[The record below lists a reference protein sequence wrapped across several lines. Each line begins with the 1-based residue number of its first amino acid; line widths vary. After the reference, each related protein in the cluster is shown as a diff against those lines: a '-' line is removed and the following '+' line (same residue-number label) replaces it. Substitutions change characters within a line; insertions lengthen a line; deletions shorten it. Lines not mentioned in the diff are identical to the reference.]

1 MADRIAHQRPTL
13 QDQKARQKRAGRG
26 DDQRNPESILHE
38 RELEWLKE
46 GLDHAALPLFNAP
59 MSVGSCL
66 GAGDAGMAVMLA
78 VPDGSEG
85 WAARIA

>member
-1 MADRIAHQRPTL
+1 
-13 QDQKARQKRAGRG
+13 
-26 DDQRNPESILHE
+26 
-38 RELEWLKE
+38 
-46 GLDHAALPLFNAP
+46 

-85 WAARIA
+85 